1 MDTIQ
6 ILNILLIVIVILIFV
21 LGIVAI
27 VIILNM
33 RRKQIE
39 QEQQLIKDKNQTVL
53 NNPNLITRT
62 GKEMNSIYKFIEF
75 DEIKDNMIIRRNRS
89 QFAMV
94 LQCQGINYDLLSEEE
109 KYAVENGFIEFLNTL
124 RFPIQL
130 YVQTRKLDLTE
141 LLNSYGKRTDAI
153 KDQIARINGQILV
166 AKENGN
172 KELLEKLEFDKR
184 RRQNILEYGESI
196 EEYTQR
202 MNENKNM
209 LHQKTYLVLS
219 YFVSELG
226 DSSKYNADEIN
237 DLVFSELYTRAQ
249 TVIRAIGSAEV
260 SAKVLDSEELAEL
273 LYIAYNRDEAE
284 TYTLSNALNAEY
296 DRLYSTG
303 RDAFEERKRKI
314 EQQVEE
320 QAATLASQSLMKADQ
335 ELREEKARR
344 TRQVRERAQE
354 MVNTYKEEM
363 SAPLY
368 AKTVNNIN
376 NARFDENGKIV
387 NPIQPVTNNQ
397 VATNK

>member
-27 VIILNM
+27 AIILNM
-33 RRKQIE
+33 RRKQLE
-39 QEQQLIKDKNQTVL
+39 AEQQLIKDKNQTIA

-89 QFAMV
+89 QFVMV

-130 YVQTRKLDLTE
+130 YVQTRKLDLSE
-141 LLNSYGKRTDAI
+141 LLKKKKKRTDAI
-153 KDQIARINGQILV
+153 KDQIARINSQIIR
-166 AKENGN
+166 ARDGGN

-196 EEYTQR
+196 EEYTER
-202 MNENKNM
+202 MNANKNM
-209 LHQKTYLVLS
+209 LHQKTYLILS
-219 YFVSELG
+219 YFVTELG
-226 DSSKYNADEIN
+226 DSSKYNAEEIN

-260 SAKVLDSEELAEL
+260 TAKVLNSEELAEL
-273 LYIAYNRDEAE
+273 LYVAYNRDEAE

-303 RDAFEERKRKI
+303 KDIFEERKKKI

-320 QAATLASQSLMKADQ
+320 QAANLASQSLIKADKD
-335 ELREEKARR
+335 LREEKAKRA
-344 TRQVRERAQE
+344 QQIKHRAQE

-376 NARFDENGKIV
+376 NAKFDEEGKIV
-387 NPIQPVTNNQ
+387 TPIQPVTNNQ
-397 VATNK
+397 VATN

>member
-27 VIILNM
+27 AIILNM
-33 RRKQIE
+33 RRKQLE
-39 QEQQLIKDKNQTVL
+39 AEQQLIKDKNQTIA

-89 QFAMV
+89 QFVMV

-130 YVQTRKLDLTE
+130 YVQTRKLDLSE

-153 KDQIARINGQILV
+153 KDQIARINSQIIR
-166 AKENGN
+166 ARDGGN

-196 EEYTQR
+196 EEYTER
-202 MNENKNM
+202 MNANKNM
-209 LHQKTYLVLS
+209 LHQKTYLILS
-219 YFVSELG
+219 YFVTELG
-226 DSSKYNADEIN
+226 DSSKYNAEEIN

-260 SAKVLDSEELAEL
+260 TAKVLNSEELAEL
-273 LYIAYNRDEAE
+273 LYVAYNRDEAE

-303 RDAFEERKRKI
+303 KDIFEERKKKI

-320 QAATLASQSLMKADQ
+320 QAANLASQSLIKADKD
-335 ELREEKARR
+335 LREEKAKRA
-344 TRQVRERAQE
+344 QQIKHRAQE

-376 NARFDENGKIV
+376 NAKFDEEGKIV
-387 NPIQPVTNNQ
+387 TPIQPVTNNQ
-397 VATNK
+397 VATN

>member
-27 VIILNM
+27 AIILNM
-33 RRKQIE
+33 RRKQLE
-39 QEQQLIKDKNQTVL
+39 AEQQLIKDKNQTVA

-89 QFAMV
+89 QFVMV

-130 YVQTRKLDLTE
+130 YVQTRKLDLSE

-153 KDQIARINGQILV
+153 KDQIARINSQIIR
-166 AKENGN
+166 ARDGGN

-196 EEYTQR
+196 EEYTER
-202 MNENKNM
+202 MNANKNM
-209 LHQKTYLVLS
+209 LHQKTYLILS
-219 YFVSELG
+219 YFVTELG
-226 DSSKYNADEIN
+226 DSSKYNAEEIN

-260 SAKVLDSEELAEL
+260 TAKVLNSEELAEL
-273 LYIAYNRDEAE
+273 LYVAYNRDEAE
-284 TYTLSNALNAEY
+284 TYPLSNALNAEY
-296 DRLYSTG
+296 DRLYSIG
-303 RDAFEERKRKI
+303 KDIFEERKKKI

-320 QAATLASQSLMKADQ
+320 QAANLASQSLIKADKD
-335 ELREEKARR
+335 LREEKAKRA
-344 TRQVRERAQE
+344 QQIKHRAQE

-376 NARFDENGKIV
+376 NAKFDEEGKIV
-387 NPIQPVTNNQ
+387 TPIQPVTNNQ
-397 VATNK
+397 VATN

>member
-153 KDQIARINGQILV
+153 KDQISRINGQILV

-172 KELLEKLEFDKR
+172 RELQERLEFDKK

-209 LHQKTYLVLS
+209 LHQKTYLILS

-354 MVNTYKEEM
+354 MVNSYKEEM

>member
-1 MDTIQ
+1 
-6 ILNILLIVIVILIFV
+6 
-21 LGIVAI
+21 
-27 VIILNM
+27 
-33 RRKQIE
+33 
-39 QEQQLIKDKNQTVL
+39 
-53 NNPNLITRT
+53 
-62 GKEMNSIYKFIEF
+62 
-75 DEIKDNMIIRRNRS
+75 
-89 QFAMV
+89 
-94 LQCQGINYDLLSEEE
+94 
-109 KYAVENGFIEFLNTL
+109 
-124 RFPIQL
+124 
-130 YVQTRKLDLTE
+130 
-141 LLNSYGKRTDAI
+141 
-153 KDQIARINGQILV
+153 
-166 AKENGN
+166 
-172 KELLEKLEFDKR
+172 
-184 RRQNILEYGESI
+184 
-196 EEYTQR
+196 

-209 LHQKTYLVLS
+209 LHQKTYLILS

-354 MVNTYKEEM
+354 MVNSYKEEM

>member
-172 KELLEKLEFDKR
+172 KELVNKLEFDKR

-209 LHQKTYLVLS
+209 LHQKTYLVMS

-226 DSSKYNADEIN
+226 DASKYNADEIN

-273 LYIAYNRDEAE
+273 LYVAYNRDEAE

-303 RDAFEERKRKI
+303 RDAFEERKKKI

-344 TRQVRERAQE
+344 ARQVRERAQE

-387 NPIQPVTNNQ
+387 NPVQPVINNQ

>member
-39 QEQQLIKDKNQTVL
+39 AEQQLIKDKNQTVL

-153 KDQIARINGQILV
+153 KDQISRINGQILV

-172 KELLEKLEFDKR
+172 KELLDKLEFDKR

-209 LHQKTYLVLS
+209 LHQKTYLILS

-260 SAKVLDSEELAEL
+260 SAKVLNSEELAEL

-344 TRQVRERAQE
+344 TKQVRERAQE

-376 NARFDENGKIV
+376 NAKFDENGKIV
-387 NPIQPVTNNQ
+387 NPSQPVTHNRMASNI
-397 VATNK
+397 

>member
-27 VIILNM
+27 AIILNM
-33 RRKQIE
+33 RRKQLE
-39 QEQQLIKDKNQTVL
+39 AEQQLIKDKNQTIA

-89 QFAMV
+89 QFVMV

-130 YVQTRKLDLTE
+130 YVQTRKLDLSE

-153 KDQIARINGQILV
+153 KDQIARINSQIIR
-166 AKENGN
+166 ARDGGN

-196 EEYTQR
+196 EEYTER
-202 MNENKNM
+202 MNANKNM
-209 LHQKTYLVLS
+209 LHQKTYLILS
-219 YFVSELG
+219 YFVTELG
-226 DSSKYNADEIN
+226 DSSKYNAEEIN

-260 SAKVLDSEELAEL
+260 TAKVLNSEELAEL
-273 LYIAYNRDEAE
+273 LYVAYNRDEAE

-303 RDAFEERKRKI
+303 KDIFEERKKKI

-320 QAATLASQSLMKADQ
+320 QAANLASQSLIKADKD
-335 ELREEKARR
+335 LREEKAKRA
-344 TRQVRERAQE
+344 QQIKHRAQE

-363 SAPLY
+363 SAQNKT
-368 AKTVNNIN
+368 KTVNNIN
-376 NARFDENGKIV
+376 NAKFDEEGKIV
-387 NPIQPVTNNQ
+387 TPIQPVTNNQ
-397 VATNK
+397 VATN

>member
-39 QEQQLIKDKNQTVL
+39 AEQQLIKDKNQTVL

-153 KDQIARINGQILV
+153 KDQISRINGQILV

-172 KELLEKLEFDKR
+172 KELLDKLEFDKR

-209 LHQKTYLVLS
+209 LHQKTYLILS

-260 SAKVLDSEELAEL
+260 SAKVLNSEELAEL

-344 TRQVRERAQE
+344 TKQVRERAQE

-376 NARFDENGKIV
+376 NAKFDENGKIV
-387 NPIQPVTNNQ
+387 NPSQPVTHNRIASNI
-397 VATNK
+397 

>member
-27 VIILNM
+27 AIILNM
-33 RRKQIE
+33 RRKQLE
-39 QEQQLIKDKNQTVL
+39 AEQQLIKDKNQTVA

-89 QFAMV
+89 QFVMV

-130 YVQTRKLDLTE
+130 YVQTRKLDLSE

-153 KDQIARINGQILV
+153 KDQIARINSQIIR
-166 AKENGN
+166 ARDGGN

-196 EEYTQR
+196 EEYTER
-202 MNENKNM
+202 MNANKNM
-209 LHQKTYLVLS
+209 LHQKTYLILS
-219 YFVSELG
+219 YFVTEFG
-226 DSSKYNADEIN
+226 DSSKYNAEEIN

-260 SAKVLDSEELAEL
+260 TAKVLNSEELAEL
-273 LYIAYNRDEAE
+273 LYVAYNRDEAE

-303 RDAFEERKRKI
+303 KDIFEERKKKI

-320 QAATLASQSLMKADQ
+320 QAANLASQSLIKADKD
-335 ELREEKARR
+335 LREEKAKRA
-344 TRQVRERAQE
+344 QQIKHRAQE

-376 NARFDENGKIV
+376 NAKFDEEGKIV
-387 NPIQPVTNNQ
+387 TPIQPVTNNQ
-397 VATNK
+397 VATN

>member
-39 QEQQLIKDKNQTVL
+39 KEEQLIKDKNQTVA
-53 NNPNLITRT
+53 NNPNWITRT
-62 GKEMNSIYKFIEF
+62 GKDMNSIYKFIEF
-75 DEIKDNMIIRRNRS
+75 DEIKDNMIIRRNRT
-89 QFAMV
+89 QFVMV

-109 KYAVENGFIEFLNTL
+109 KYAVENGFIEFLNVL

-153 KDQIARINGQILV
+153 KESIAKINAQIMQ
-166 AKENGN
+166 AKERGD
-172 KELLEKLEFDKR
+172 KELLSRLEFDKK

-196 EEYTQR
+196 EDYTQR

-209 LHQKTYLVLS
+209 LQQKTYLIMS
-219 YFVSELG
+219 YFVNELG
-226 DSSKYNADEIN
+226 DYSKYNAEEIN

-249 TVIRAIGSAEV
+249 TVVRAIGSAEV
-260 SAKVLDSEELAEL
+260 SAKVLNSEELAEL
-273 LYIAYNRDEAE
+273 LYVAYNRDEAE

-303 RDAFEERKRKI
+303 KDSFEERKRKI

-344 TRQVRERAQE
+344 ARQVRERAQQ
-354 MVNTYKEEM
+354 MVNAYKDEM
-363 SAPLY
+363 STPLY
-368 AKTVNNIN
+368 TKTVNNIN
-376 NARFDENGKIV
+376 NVRFDDEGKIV
-387 NPIQPVTNNQ
+387 EPSRPVTNNQ
-397 VATNK
+397 VATNN

>member
-1 MDTIQ
+1 MNG
-6 ILNILLIVIVILIFV
+6 LELKLESEKV
-21 LGIVAI
+21 
-27 VIILNM
+27 
-33 RRKQIE
+33 E
-39 QEQQLIKDKNQTVL
+39 KNVEGLVTSEGEVTEEKVEESL
-53 NNPNLITRT
+53 
-62 GKEMNSIYKFIEF
+62 
-75 DEIKDNMIIRRNRS
+75 
-89 QFAMV
+89 
-94 LQCQGINYDLLSEEE
+94 NYDLLSEEE

-130 YVQTRKLDLTE
+130 YVQTRKLDLSE

-153 KDQIARINGQILV
+153 KDQIARINSQIIR
-166 AKENGN
+166 ARDGGN

-196 EEYTQR
+196 EEYTER
-202 MNENKNM
+202 MNANKNM
-209 LHQKTYLVLS
+209 LHQKTYLILS
-219 YFVSELG
+219 YFVTELG
-226 DSSKYNADEIN
+226 DSSKYNAEEIN

-260 SAKVLDSEELAEL
+260 TAKVLNSEELAEL
-273 LYIAYNRDEAE
+273 LYVAYNRDEAE

-303 RDAFEERKRKI
+303 KDIFEERKKKI

-320 QAATLASQSLMKADQ
+320 QAANLASQSLIKADKD
-335 ELREEKARR
+335 LREEKAKRA
-344 TRQVRERAQE
+344 QQIKHRAQE

-376 NARFDENGKIV
+376 NAKFDEEGKIV
-387 NPIQPVTNNQ
+387 TPIQPVTNNQ
-397 VATNK
+397 VATN

>member
-27 VIILNM
+27 AIILNM
-33 RRKQIE
+33 RRKQLE
-39 QEQQLIKDKNQTVL
+39 AEQQLIKDKNQTVA

-89 QFAMV
+89 QFVMV

-130 YVQTRKLDLTE
+130 YVQTRKLDLSE

-153 KDQIARINGQILV
+153 KDQIARINSQIIR
-166 AKENGN
+166 ARDGGN

-196 EEYTQR
+196 EEYTER
-202 MNENKNM
+202 MNANKNM
-209 LHQKTYLVLS
+209 LHQKTYLILS
-219 YFVSELG
+219 YFVTELG
-226 DSSKYNADEIN
+226 DSSKYNAEEIN

-260 SAKVLDSEELAEL
+260 TAKVLNSEELAEL
-273 LYIAYNRDEAE
+273 LYVAYNRDEAE

-303 RDAFEERKRKI
+303 KDIFEERKKKI

-320 QAATLASQSLMKADQ
+320 QAANLASQSLIKADKD
-335 ELREEKARR
+335 LREEKAKRA
-344 TRQVRERAQE
+344 QQIKHRAQE

-368 AKTVNNIN
+368 AETVNNIN
-376 NARFDENGKIV
+376 NAKFDEEGKIV
-387 NPIQPVTNNQ
+387 TPIQPVTNNQ
-397 VATNK
+397 VATN

>member
-39 QEQQLIKDKNQTVL
+39 AEQQLIKDKNQTVL

-153 KDQIARINGQILV
+153 KDQISRINGQILV

-172 KELLEKLEFDKR
+172 KELLDKLEFDKR

-209 LHQKTYLVLS
+209 LHQKTYLILS

-376 NARFDENGKIV
+376 NAKFDENGKIV
-387 NPIQPVTNNQ
+387 NQSQPVTH
-397 VATNK
+397 NKIASNI

>member
-27 VIILNM
+27 AIILNM
-33 RRKQIE
+33 RRKQLE
-39 QEQQLIKDKNQTVL
+39 AEQQLIKDKNQTIA

-89 QFAMV
+89 QFVMV

-130 YVQTRKLDLTE
+130 YVQTRKLDLSE

-153 KDQIARINGQILV
+153 KDQIARINSQIIR
-166 AKENGN
+166 ARDGGN

-196 EEYTQR
+196 EEYTER
-202 MNENKNM
+202 MNANKNM
-209 LHQKTYLVLS
+209 LHQKTYLILS
-219 YFVSELG
+219 YFVTELG
-226 DSSKYNADEIN
+226 DSSKYNAEEIN

-260 SAKVLDSEELAEL
+260 TAKVLNSEELAEL
-273 LYIAYNRDEAE
+273 LYVAYNRDEAE

-303 RDAFEERKRKI
+303 KDIFEERKKKI

-320 QAATLASQSLMKADQ
+320 QAANLASQSLIKADKD
-335 ELREEKARR
+335 LREEKAKRA
-344 TRQVRERAQE
+344 QQIKHRAQE
-354 MVNTYKEEM
+354 MVSTYKEEM

-368 AKTVNNIN
+368 AKTMNNIN
-376 NARFDENGKIV
+376 NAKFDENGKIV
-387 NPIQPVTNNQ
+387 TPVQPVANNQ

>member
-153 KDQIARINGQILV
+153 KDQISRINGQILV

-335 ELREEKARR
+335 ELRAEKARR

>member
-39 QEQQLIKDKNQTVL
+39 AEQQLIKDKNQTVA

-89 QFAMV
+89 QFVMV

-141 LLNSYGKRTDAI
+141 LLNSYGKRTNAI
-153 KDQIARINGQILV
+153 KDQIARINSQIMRAKDGGNRELV
-166 AKENGN
+166 
-172 KELLEKLEFDKR
+172 EKLEFDKR

-196 EEYTQR
+196 EEYTER

-209 LHQKTYLVLS
+209 LHQKTYLILS
-219 YFVSELG
+219 YFTSELG
-226 DSSKYNADEIN
+226 DSSKYNAEEIN

-260 SAKVLDSEELAEL
+260 TAKVLNSEELAEL
-273 LYIAYNRDEAE
+273 LYVAYNRDEAE
-284 TYTLSNALNAEY
+284 TYTLANALNAEY

-303 RDAFEERKRKI
+303 KDTFEERKKRI

-320 QAATLASQSLMKADQ
+320 QAANLASQSLIKADKD
-335 ELREEKARR
+335 LREEKARR
-344 TRQVRERAQE
+344 AQQIRNRAQE
-354 MVNTYKEEM
+354 MVSTYKEEM

-368 AKTVNNIN
+368 AKTMNNIN
-376 NARFDENGKIV
+376 NAKFDENGKIV
-387 NPIQPVTNNQ
+387 TPVQPVANNQ

>member
-27 VIILNM
+27 AIILNM
-33 RRKQIE
+33 RRKQLE
-39 QEQQLIKDKNQTVL
+39 AEQQLIKDKNQTVA

-89 QFAMV
+89 QFVMV

-130 YVQTRKLDLTE
+130 YVQTRKLDLSE

-153 KDQIARINGQILV
+153 KDQIARINSQIIR
-166 AKENGN
+166 ARDGGN

-196 EEYTQR
+196 EEYTER
-202 MNENKNM
+202 MNANKNM
-209 LHQKTYLVLS
+209 LHQKTYLILS
-219 YFVSELG
+219 YFVTELG
-226 DSSKYNADEIN
+226 DSSKYNAEEIN

-260 SAKVLDSEELAEL
+260 TAKVLNSEELAEL
-273 LYIAYNRDEAE
+273 LYVAYNRDEAE

-303 RDAFEERKRKI
+303 KDIFEERKKKI

-320 QAATLASQSLMKADQ
+320 QAANLASQSLIKADKD
-335 ELREEKARR
+335 LREEKAKRA
-344 TRQVRERAQE
+344 QQIKHRAQE

-376 NARFDENGKIV
+376 NAKFDEEGKIV
-387 NPIQPVTNNQ
+387 TPIQPVTNNQ
-397 VATNK
+397 VATN

>member
-130 YVQTRKLDLTE
+130 YVQTRKLDLTD

-172 KELLEKLEFDKR
+172 KELVNKLEFDKR

-209 LHQKTYLVLS
+209 LHQKTYLVMS

-226 DSSKYNADEIN
+226 DASKYNADEIN

-273 LYIAYNRDEAE
+273 LYVAYNRDEAE

-303 RDAFEERKRKI
+303 RDAFEERKKKI

-320 QAATLASQSLMKADQ
+320 QAATLASQSLMRADQ

-344 TRQVRERAQE
+344 ARQVRERAQE

-387 NPIQPVTNNQ
+387 NPVQPVINNQ

>member
-27 VIILNM
+27 AIILNM

-39 QEQQLIKDKNQTVL
+39 AEQQLIKDKNQTIA

-89 QFAMV
+89 QFVMV

-130 YVQTRKLDLTE
+130 YVQTRKLDLSE

-153 KDQIARINGQILV
+153 KDQIARINSQIIR
-166 AKENGN
+166 ARDGGN

-196 EEYTQR
+196 EEYTER
-202 MNENKNM
+202 MNANKNM
-209 LHQKTYLVLS
+209 LHQKTYLILS
-219 YFVSELG
+219 YFVTELG
-226 DSSKYNADEIN
+226 DSSKYNAEEIN

-260 SAKVLDSEELAEL
+260 TAKVLNSEELAEL
-273 LYIAYNRDEAE
+273 LYVAYNRDEAE

-303 RDAFEERKRKI
+303 KDIFEERKRKI

-320 QAATLASQSLMKADQ
+320 QAANLASQSLIKADKD
-335 ELREEKARR
+335 LREEKAKRA
-344 TRQVRERAQE
+344 QQIKHRAQE

-376 NARFDENGKIV
+376 NAKFDEEGKIV
-387 NPIQPVTNNQ
+387 TPIQPVTNNQ
-397 VATNK
+397 VATN

>member
-39 QEQQLIKDKNQTVL
+39 AEQQLIKDKNQTVL

-153 KDQIARINGQILV
+153 KDQISRINGQILV

-172 KELLEKLEFDKR
+172 KELLDKLEFDKR

-209 LHQKTYLVLS
+209 LHQKTYLILS

-260 SAKVLDSEELAEL
+260 SAKVLNSEELAEL

-376 NARFDENGKIV
+376 NAKFDENGKIV
-387 NPIQPVTNNQ
+387 NQSQPVTH
-397 VATNK
+397 NKIASNI

>member
-39 QEQQLIKDKNQTVL
+39 AEQQLIKDKNQTVAS
-53 NNPNLITRT
+53 NPNLITRT

-89 QFAMV
+89 QFVMV

-130 YVQTRKLDLTE
+130 YVQTRKLDLSE

-153 KDQIARINGQILV
+153 KDQIARINSQIIR
-166 AKENGN
+166 ARDGGN

-196 EEYTQR
+196 EEYTER
-202 MNENKNM
+202 MNANKNM
-209 LHQKTYLVLS
+209 LHQKTYLILS
-219 YFVSELG
+219 YFVTELG
-226 DSSKYNADEIN
+226 DSSKYNAEEIN

-260 SAKVLDSEELAEL
+260 TAKVLNSEELAEL
-273 LYIAYNRDEAE
+273 LYVAYNRDEAE

-303 RDAFEERKRKI
+303 KDIFEERKKKI

-320 QAATLASQSLMKADQ
+320 QAANLASQSLIKADKD
-335 ELREEKARR
+335 LREEKAKRA
-344 TRQVRERAQE
+344 QQIKHRAQE
-354 MVNTYKEEM
+354 MVNTYKEEI

-368 AKTVNNIN
+368 EKTVNNIN
-376 NARFDENGKIV
+376 NAKFDEEGKIV
-387 NPIQPVTNNQ
+387 TPIQPVTNNQ
-397 VATNK
+397 VATN

>member
-130 YVQTRKLDLTE
+130 YVQTRKLDLTD

-172 KELLEKLEFDKR
+172 KELVNKLEFDKR

-209 LHQKTYLVLS
+209 LHQKTYLVMS

-226 DSSKYNADEIN
+226 DASKYNADEIN

-273 LYIAYNRDEAE
+273 LYVAYNRDEAE

-303 RDAFEERKRKI
+303 RDAFEERKKKI

-344 TRQVRERAQE
+344 ARQVRERAQE

-387 NPIQPVTNNQ
+387 NPVQPVINNQ

>member
-1 MDTIQ
+1 
-6 ILNILLIVIVILIFV
+6 
-21 LGIVAI
+21 
-27 VIILNM
+27 
-33 RRKQIE
+33 
-39 QEQQLIKDKNQTVL
+39 
-53 NNPNLITRT
+53 
-62 GKEMNSIYKFIEF
+62 
-75 DEIKDNMIIRRNRS
+75 
-89 QFAMV
+89 
-94 LQCQGINYDLLSEEE
+94 
-109 KYAVENGFIEFLNTL
+109 
-124 RFPIQL
+124 
-130 YVQTRKLDLTE
+130 
-141 LLNSYGKRTDAI
+141 
-153 KDQIARINGQILV
+153 
-166 AKENGN
+166 
-172 KELLEKLEFDKR
+172 
-184 RRQNILEYGESI
+184 
-196 EEYTQR
+196 

-260 SAKVLDSEELAEL
+260 SAKVLNSEELAEL

-376 NARFDENGKIV
+376 NAKFDENGKIV
-387 NPIQPVTNNQ
+387 NQSQPVTH
-397 VATNK
+397 NKIASNI

>member
-27 VIILNM
+27 AIILNM
-33 RRKQIE
+33 RRKQLE
-39 QEQQLIKDKNQTVL
+39 AEQQLIKDKNQTVA

-89 QFAMV
+89 QFVMV

-130 YVQTRKLDLTE
+130 YVQTRKLDLSE

-153 KDQIARINGQILV
+153 KDQIARINSQIIR
-166 AKENGN
+166 ARDGGN

-196 EEYTQR
+196 EEYTER
-202 MNENKNM
+202 MNANKNM
-209 LHQKTYLVLS
+209 LHQKTYLILS
-219 YFVSELG
+219 YFVTELG
-226 DSSKYNADEIN
+226 DSSKYNAEEIN

-260 SAKVLDSEELAEL
+260 TAKVLNSEELAEL
-273 LYIAYNRDEAE
+273 LYVAYNRDEAE

-303 RDAFEERKRKI
+303 KDIFEERKKRI

-320 QAATLASQSLMKADQ
+320 QAANLASQSLIKADKD
-335 ELREEKARR
+335 LREEKTKRA
-344 TRQVRERAQE
+344 QQIKHRAQE

-376 NARFDENGKIV
+376 NAKFDEEGKIV
-387 NPIQPVTNNQ
+387 TPIQPVTNNQ
-397 VATNK
+397 VATN